1 MDPLDAQRIAP
12 DVLKLPARQTTA
24 PLPQAQLC
32 FRIAFAAAIVSG
44 IVCLSAVLSGH
55 GSGGVGRWSAGALFV
70 FSSVAILSC
79 LGHRLPP
86 QNLCAVLL
94 VSWASAS
101 LGLTLA
107 LKSHVFLDAVTYADG
122 FGPRMLGIVPWQLP
136 FLWLALVLSSRETA
150 RLILRP
156 YRRDPH
162 YGYWLIGLAALLVL
176 GVDLVLQPFA
186 VRVAGWWRFET
197 SPAASSWLG
206 VPWVVFPTN
215 VVLTLLV
222 LLFVSPW
229 LIAKRAIPTAR
240 NLCPLMVWLLLNL
253 CLLIGSTVAGLW
265 LAMAASLAGMAA
277 AVFFTRRARA
287 AFPAMPDEAARI

>member
-1 MDPLDAQRIAP
+1 MAPLDARRIAP
-12 DVLKLPARQTTA
+12 EALKLPARQA
-24 PLPQAQLC
+24 AALLPQAQLC

-55 GSGGVGRWSAGALFV
+55 GSSGVGRWSAGALFV
-70 FSSVAILSC
+70 FSSFAILGC

-101 LGLTLA
+101 LALTLA
-107 LKSHVFLDAVTYADG
+107 VKSHVFLDAVTYAEG

-162 YGYWLIGLAALLVL
+162 YGYWLIGVATLLVL
-176 GVDLVLQPFA
+176 GVDLALQPFA
-186 VRVAGWWRFET
+186 VRVAGWWQFET
-197 SPAASSWLG
+197 APGASNWLG

-215 VVLTLLV
+215 IVLTLLV

-253 CLLIGSTVAGLW
+253 CLLIGSTMAGLW

-277 AVFFTRRARA
+277 AVFFTQRARA
-287 AFPAMPDEAARI
+287 AFPALPEEAAKS

>member
-12 DVLKLPARQTTA
+12 EALRLPARQATA
-24 PLPQAQLC
+24 PLPQAQFC
-32 FRIAFAAAIVSG
+32 FRIALAASIVSG
-44 IVCLSAVLSGH
+44 IVCLSAALCGH
-55 GSGGVGRWSAGALFV
+55 GSGGVGRWSAGAFFV
-70 FSSVAILSC
+70 FSSFAILCC

-101 LGLTLA
+101 LGLILA
-107 LKSHVFLDAVTYADG
+107 VKSHVFLDAVTYADG

-162 YGYWLIGLAALLVL
+162 YGYWLVGLAALLVL
-176 GVDLVLQPFA
+176 GLDLVLQPFA

-206 VPWVVFPTN
+206 VPWIVFPTN
-215 VVLTLLV
+215 IVLTLLV
-222 LLFVSPW
+222 LLFASPW

-253 CLLIGSTVAGLW
+253 CLLIGGTVAGLW

-287 AFPAMPDEAARI
+287 AFPTMPDETARI